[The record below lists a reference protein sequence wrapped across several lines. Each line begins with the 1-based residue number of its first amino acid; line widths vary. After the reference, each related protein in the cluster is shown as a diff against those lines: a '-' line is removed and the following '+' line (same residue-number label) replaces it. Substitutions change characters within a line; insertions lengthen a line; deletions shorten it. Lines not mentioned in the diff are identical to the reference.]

1 MPWQGIDDG
10 LIWGKLWVCAVLD
23 SMIVGAQTTAASQC
37 SSQLSQFFFA
47 QIDRNVM
54 ARQG

>member
-1 MPWQGIDDG
+1 MACHGVNSG
-10 LIWGKLWVCAVLD
+10 CAPVLD
-23 SMIVGAQTTAASQC
+23 LKIVGAQTTAASQC
-37 SSQLSQFFFA
+37 SSQLSQFVFA